1 MVRAVKRTVTIQA
14 GGRIEVT
21 STELPEGQ
29 QAEVIVLVSEHARAK
44 SYASLFGC
52 GKGAFASPDETDAFL
67 RKERDAWNR

>member
-1 MVRAVKRTVTIQA
+1 MVRAVKQTVTIQA
-14 GGRIEVT
+14 GGRVEVT

-29 QAEVIVLVSEHARAK
+29 QAEVIVLIREQARAK

-52 GKGAFASPDETDAFL
+52 GKGAFTSPDEADAFL

>member
-1 MVRAVKRTVTIQA
+1 MVRAVQQTVTIQP
-14 GGRIEVT
+14 GGRVGVT

-29 QAEVIVLVSEHARAK
+29 QAEVIVLVREQPRTK

-52 GKGAFASPDETDAFL
+52 GRGAFSSPDEADAFL